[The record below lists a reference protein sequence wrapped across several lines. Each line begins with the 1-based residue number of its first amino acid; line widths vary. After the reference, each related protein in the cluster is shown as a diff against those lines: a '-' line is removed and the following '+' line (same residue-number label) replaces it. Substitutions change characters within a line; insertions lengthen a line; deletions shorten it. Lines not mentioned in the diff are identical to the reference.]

1 MIATALTRISSNY
14 LDAKMGSMKDS
25 SLAPF
30 INKVSKEII
39 KPKIKKNKE
48 HFKYRSSCGQHSNW
62 AEAPIHRCRDGQHTA
77 RNTQIMDM

>member
-39 KPKIKKNKE
+39 KPKIKKI
-48 HFKYRSSCGQHSNW
+48 RSTLNIEVAVDSIQIGQTFH
-62 AEAPIHRCRDGQHTA
+62 G
-77 RNTQIMDM
+77 